1 MIKVG
6 IPEALLPLTTHSD
19 SRIADAAKGTLLN
32 LGLLKDDGVSNASG
46 HSLERVKEAISG
58 GTAAGSAKPRFDV
71 FLSHKRTDAKD
82 FARALYNLLVLRGF
96 TTFLDFEYR

>member
-6 IPEALLPLTTHSD
+6 VPEALLPLTSHSD

-32 LGLLKDDGVSNASG
+32 LGLLKDDGVSNSSG

-58 GTAAGSAKPRFDV
+58 GTVDSAKPRFDV